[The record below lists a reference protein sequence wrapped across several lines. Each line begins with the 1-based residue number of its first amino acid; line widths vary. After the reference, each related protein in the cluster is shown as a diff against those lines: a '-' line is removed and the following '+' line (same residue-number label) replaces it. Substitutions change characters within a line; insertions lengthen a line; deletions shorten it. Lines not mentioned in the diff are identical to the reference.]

1 MEFIAIFLSGLLALV
16 SPANLAI
23 DRIAENAIRSQF
35 GKVEQLQV
43 RVDNAPNFQIVQ
55 GKVERVR
62 IGGRGLWVTPEFRI
76 AELEMETDPI
86 NLDVARLRQKRVR
99 PTELLKEPL
108 QAGVRLVITQQDINQ
123 ALQSPAVSAQLRKLG
138 SRILGSNADML
149 VQRYEFVNPQ
159 VEFLGDNRLR
169 FQLELQ
175 EPGNADKLVVSVE
188 SGLGIVAEH
197 QLQLIEPNVLVNGMP
212 VPPLLLA
219 SFVSGLN
226 SRLDLRT
233 LEDRGIAARLLKLDL
248 NQEQLELAAFVRVEK
263 PDTASASTPR

>member
-23 DRIAENAIRSQF
+23 DRIADNAIRSQF
-35 GKVEQLQV
+35 DKVEQLQV

-62 IGGRGLWVTPEFRI
+62 IAGRGLWVTPEFRI
-76 AELEMETDPI
+76 AALEVETDPL
-86 NLDVARLRQKRVR
+86 NFDVARLREKGVR
-99 PTELLKEPL
+99 PTELLKQPL

-123 ALQSPAVSAQLRKLG
+123 ALQSPTVSAQLRKLG

-197 QLQLIEPNVLVNGMP
+197 QLQLIEPNVLVNGKP
-212 VPPLLLA
+212 VPPPLLA
-219 SFVSGLN
+219 VFVSGLN

-233 LEDRGIAARLLKLDL
+233 LEDAGIAARLLKLDL
-248 NQEQLELAAFVRVEK
+248 NKEQLELAAFVRVEK
-263 PDTASASTPR
+263 PEAASASTQR